1 MFLFK
6 EMSTL
11 KRRYEN
17 ISKASKELAEEAYKA
32 YTGKKDY
39 KRAIGIYALLAES
52 NCVPDDISN
61 FAKNMLGRLSKKIE
75 ENT

>member
-1 MFLFK
+1 M
-6 EMSTL
+6 

-39 KRAIGIYALLAES
+39 KRAIQIYAVLAES

>member
-1 MFLFK
+1 
-6 EMSTL
+6 MSIL

-17 ISKASKELAEEAYKA
+17 ISKASKQLSEEAYKA

-39 KRAIGIYALLAES
+39 KRAIEIYSILAES

-61 FAKNMLGRLSKKIE
+61 FAKNMLSRLSKKIE